1 MKEINFIKSFF
12 NDEFGEN
19 SPSKIAAIVKLL
31 NNIEYS
37 HEQSDVLTERDLTMK
52 ER

>member
-12 NDEFGEN
+12 IEEFGEN
-19 SPSKIAAIVKLL
+19 SPSKITAIVKLL

>member
-1 MKEINFIKSFF
+1 MKEINFIRQFF
-12 NDEFGEN
+12 IDEFGEN
-19 SPSKIAAIVKLL
+19 SKDKITAIKKLL
-31 NNIEYS
+31 DNIEYS